1 MQLAT
6 MDGSHYSQ
14 DPRTGVSF
22 FVDWVLTAGVH
33 YYLKTTERGELNSI
47 NKPDSTSEIRRLGC
61 PTPVRKAVP
70 GVQAAVQRR
79 GGSRW
84 SRRQSRHR

>member
-1 MQLAT
+1 MEAFY
-6 MDGSHYSQ
+6 HSQ
-14 DPRTGVSF
+14 DPRAGDSF
-22 FVDWVLTAGVH
+22 FVDWVLTAGVL
-33 YYLKTTERGELNSI
+33 YYLKTTERGKLNSI
-47 NKPDSTSEIRRLGC
+47 NKPDSTSQIRRLGC
-61 PTPVRKAVP
+61 PTPVYKAVP